1 MIFGSRVKMEGGI
14 QGLVI
19 VFSACMVQVLAFG
32 NYACVGIY
40 NVYLLEEFDHD
51 NVGVSLISSI
61 HFALLLG
68 CGPFISFLM
77 TKVSY
82 RTLSILGATL
92 VFIGI
97 LGTHLIIHLPSM
109 YLFFGVFAGLG
120 GCFIYLPSHVLS
132 GLYYEKYRSL
142 STGVATTG
150 TGLGAIIMP
159 VIVGNL
165 IEEYTWKGDEG
176 FVLEDDIKKEF
187 VETDDDIDGFRKY
200 IKNKIETVTYF
211 IRSFN
216 KDETC
221 EISHNPIS
229 SSSQD
234 FKETIQTNK
243 VSEENSK
250 SDVYDFTHHHR
261 GFAVIINNEKFRD
274 KTTEYQDR
282 PGSSEDAKLLV
293 KTFKHLGFHVLL
305 LENLTALK
313 VIETLHSVSRDY
325 KHSVADCF
333 LCVILSHGHQITKVF
348 QDKNSALQED
358 VICGVDGKVV
368 STRKILDYFT
378 DSNCP
383 NLKGKPRM
391 FFFQACRGIKVD
403 DGVEIK
409 ICGKKKKWR
418 LFMNPAQL
426 HKDFLVMYGTPPG
439 YYSWRRKTGTWF
451 IQSLCSVLNKRNIQQ
466 TPLMQALVQVSGL
479 VAQKYESSVPS
490 DPNMDKKKEMPVIQS
505 MLVKDIFFT
514 KKEKANIGN
523 TK

>member
-1 MIFGSRVKMEGGI
+1 MSTDVKKNETSC
-14 QGLVI
+14 
-19 VFSACMVQVLAFG
+19 FS
-32 NYACVGIY
+32 
-40 NVYLLEEFDHD
+40 
-51 NVGVSLISSI
+51 
-61 HFALLLG
+61 
-68 CGPFISFLM
+68 
-77 TKVSY
+77 
-82 RTLSILGATL
+82 
-92 VFIGI
+92 
-97 LGTHLIIHLPSM
+97 
-109 YLFFGVFAGLG
+109 
-120 GCFIYLPSHVLS
+120 
-132 GLYYEKYRSL
+132 
-142 STGVATTG
+142 
-150 TGLGAIIMP
+150 
-159 VIVGNL
+159 
-165 IEEYTWKGDEG
+165 GDEG

-187 VETDDDIDGFRKY
+187 EETDDDIDGFRKY

-221 EISHNPIS
+221 GISHNPIS
-229 SSSQD
+229 ASSQD

-250 SDVYDFTHHHR
+250 SDNSDIYDFTHHHR
-261 GFAVIINNEKFRD
+261 GFAVIINNEKFTD
-274 KTTEYQDR
+274 KTNEYQDR

-313 VIETLHSVSRDY
+313 VIETLHSASRDY
-325 KHSVADCF
+325 KHSLADCF

-348 QDKNSALQED
+348 QDRNSALQED

-368 STRKILDYFT
+368 STKKILDYFT

-383 NLKGKPRM
+383 DLKGKPRI

-418 LFMNPAQL
+418 VPSSIPDTADISCQTSAKIRDAESSFSTYCEMEDELDAKSEEKYVAEKVHHKIQSVMNPAQL

-523 TK
+523 IK